1 MVRFDLSPDGRVS
14 ALFIREASGHAL
26 LDRAASDAVAGIS
39 PLAGVRRYLPR
50 KRTLELGVE
59 FRLR

>member
-1 MVRFDLSPDGRVS
+1 MVS
-14 ALFIREASGHAL
+14 AASAPSSPK